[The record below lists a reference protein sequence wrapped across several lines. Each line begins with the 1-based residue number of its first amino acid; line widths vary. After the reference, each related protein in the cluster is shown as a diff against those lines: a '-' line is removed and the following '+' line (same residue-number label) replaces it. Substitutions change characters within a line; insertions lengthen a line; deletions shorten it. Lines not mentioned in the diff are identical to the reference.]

1 MQNDD
6 TLTLIGAE
14 TIDSLKPVS
23 SSTCKKL
30 QVTGLKQKSFEHL
43 IGVYGDKFEEID
55 FFKCPLISDL
65 GCLEQ
70 LENIRAISFYW
81 NQRATELWDLSK
93 NKNLKS
99 IVLDDFTRLHSLD
112 DLAKSNTLTDVSFG
126 DRVWS
131 SFVLDSLSPLSNI
144 NNLRKL
150 SFSAKKIDDFRISPI
165 ADISDLEELEFPTNL
180 FPTEKVAW
188 LTAKIGSKVKSSVL
202 SPYRRIETPII
213 SGEKQI
219 DTFITGKRKPSLDY
233 YVDAKRIEKYVKK
246 FKDLVEFYKSNPNEC
261 EP

>member
-1 MQNDD
+1 
-6 TLTLIGAE
+6 
-14 TIDSLKPVS
+14 
-23 SSTCKKL
+23 
-30 QVTGLKQKSFEHL
+30 
-43 IGVYGDKFEEID
+43 
-55 FFKCPLISDL
+55 
-65 GCLEQ
+65 
-70 LENIRAISFYW
+70 
-81 NQRATELWDLSK
+81 
-93 NKNLKS
+93 
-99 IVLDDFTRLHSLD
+99 
-112 DLAKSNTLTDVSFG
+112 G

-233 YVDAKRIEKYVKK
+233 DVDAKRIEKYVKK